1 MAIGEM
7 GVRVGNASK
16 RLDEIGQLGR
26 DFNYM
31 SEQVERL
38 VTSQKRLLA
47 DISDELRSPLTRLQL
62 SIGIALQQNES
73 GMSASMSAAL
83 DRIEKEALQIE
94 DMISQVLLL
103 SRLDN
108 QQPIQNLQTVSLE
121 QFMTPIITD
130 AQFEAKHKNKE
141 LLYHAD
147 KNINLYVEPQLLSSA
162 IENILRNA
170 IHYSHYS
177 HHLIHVSVSLQD
189 NHIEW
194 LIEDDGNGIEA
205 SQVYRIFEAFYRE
218 SSARDRNSGG
228 VGLGLGLTIAKH
240 AVSKHQ
246 GFIQANNEP
255 QGGLLVKICIPFTGA

>member
-1 MAIGEM
+1 M
-7 GVRVGNASK
+7 
-16 RLDEIGQLGR
+16 L
-26 DFNYM
+26 
-31 SEQVERL
+31 
-38 VTSQKRLLA
+38 
-47 DISDELRSPLTRLQL
+47 
-62 SIGIALQQNES
+62 
-73 GMSASMSAAL
+73 AAL

-147 KNINLYVEPQLLSSA
+147 KNINLYVEPHLLSRA
-162 IENILRNA
+162 IENVLRNA
-170 IHYSHYS
+170 IHYS

-205 SQVYRIFEAFYRE
+205 SQVDRIFEAFYRK
-218 SSARDRNSGG
+218 SSARDRNSGE
-228 VGLGLGLTIAKH
+228 VGLGLAIAKH

-246 GFIQANNEP
+246 GFIQANNKP